1 MAIESKEERRKILG
15 GSEMCAAAGWDE
27 WKSQYQLWEEKMGHR
42 EPFRGNE
49 ATKRGVALED
59 WVRREASER
68 LGIAFRRS
76 HRRMVDRVY
85 PWMIM
90 HADALSKEAG
100 LECKTTS
107 FRNKKKFAADGTVVR
122 DPEGCL
128 PLNYYCQVQQY
139 MAISG
144 KKLWYLAVEILGENE
159 LRILEVP
166 ENPVF
171 QHQMRNRAVA
181 FWISHVQAKEPPE
194 LVILQDINEV
204 YKQGKDEER
213 VTNPELLDVIEQYC
227 QIKEHREALAGR
239 LSHLEAQIKKSMAD
253 VSRLVQPDGSLIISW
268 QNQERR
274 SLDTARLKKE
284 LPDVAKEFEK
294 VSSTRV
300 FRVVSDDS

>member
-1 MAIESKEERRKILG
+1 MAIESMEERRKILG
-15 GSEMCAAAGWDE
+15 GSEICAAAGWDE
-27 WKSQYQLWEEKMGHR
+27 WKSQYQLWEEKMGLR
-42 EPFRGNE
+42 ESFGGNE

-59 WVRREASER
+59 WIRREASER

-76 HRRMVDRVY
+76 HRRIVDDVY

-90 HADALSKEAG
+90 HADALSKHAG

-159 LRILEVP
+159 LRILEIP

-171 QHQMRNRAVA
+171 QHRMRNNAAA
-181 FWISHVQAKEPPE
+181 FWMCHVETKEAPE
-194 LVILQDINEV
+194 LVILEDINQKYRE
-204 YKQGKDEER
+204 GRDEES
-213 VTNPELLDVIEQYC
+213 TPNAELLDIIEQYK
-227 QIKEHREALAGR
+227 QVKEHREALAGR
-239 LSHLEAQIKKSMAD
+239 IGDLEAQIKKSMGEI
-253 VSRLVQPDGSLIISW
+253 SRLVQSDGSLMVSW

-274 SLDTARLKKE
+274 SVDTTRLKKE
-284 LPDVAKEFEK
+284 RPDVAKEFEK
-294 VSSTRV
+294 VSSARV
-300 FRVVSDDS
+300 FRVVSDDA